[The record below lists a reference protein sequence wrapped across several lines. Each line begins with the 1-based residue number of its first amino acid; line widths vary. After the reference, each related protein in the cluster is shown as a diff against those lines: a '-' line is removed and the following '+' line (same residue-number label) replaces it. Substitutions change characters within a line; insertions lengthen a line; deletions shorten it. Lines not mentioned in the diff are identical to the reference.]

1 MRNQDAFRRA
11 QALVLTAV
19 RHNGPLKSHVLT
31 DLCLREGLIFPNQ
44 IGALFSQLRRLKLI
58 EPYANYK
65 RQNGQLDGVVWA
77 ATGFYPQL
85 TQRADSWTVFNCSS
99 EYA

>member
-1 MRNQDAFRRA
+1 MKNDSSFRRA

-31 DLCLREGLIFPNQ
+31 ELCLRDGLIELPQ
-44 IGALFSQLRRLKLI
+44 VGALFSGLKQRRLI

-65 RQNGQLDGVVWA
+65 RFNGQLDGVVWA
-77 ATGFYPQL
+77 ATSYPVL
-85 TQRADSWTVFNCSS
+85 SLVVEKGRCIS
-99 EYA
+99 